1 MVEQSKMI
9 KLISVKAGN
18 SFRRLGSVSISI
30 LMLFGAVEELP
41 VGVEGVT
48 ADWLSNFDV
57 GRDMLFMWWLS
68 LFLSIKSGSMSSG
81 PKFVLPVESYI
92 KLRFIV
98 MSNSVKMSFIA
109 FFATK
114 FQ

>member
-41 VGVEGVT
+41 VVEGVI

-57 GRDMLFMWWLS
+57 GRDILFMWWLS
-68 LFLSIKSGSMSSG
+68 SFLSIKSGSMSSG

-109 FFATK
+109 FFATI
-114 FQ
+114 F